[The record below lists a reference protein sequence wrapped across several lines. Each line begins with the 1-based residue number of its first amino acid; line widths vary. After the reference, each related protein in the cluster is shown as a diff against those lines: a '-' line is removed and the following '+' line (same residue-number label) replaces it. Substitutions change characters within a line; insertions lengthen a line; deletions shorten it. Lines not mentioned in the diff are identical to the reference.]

1 MENKEINSEPLSLQ
15 VSSPAFGWS
24 TEDLDQQ
31 ARRLYEAMSIDEE
44 TYNNLRNLSTK
55 AKWELL
61 DSIINGAED
70 YLIGHINEIICDG
83 IYDHVNSLS

>member
-1 MENKEINSEPLSLQ
+1 MENKEINSEPLSLR
-15 VSSPAFGWS
+15 VSSVAFAWS

>member
-15 VSSPAFGWS
+15 VSSVAFAWS

-83 IYDHVNSLS
+83 IYEHVNSFS